1 MKFLLGLLLFNN
13 NIFVQLD
20 LFRIQETTMLQN
32 KIKDKFNGI
41 QVTNF
46 NNRSTESLNYRIYAQ
61 PPSIKQDD
69 QSFISR
75 YIRLPET
82 RWVKLSLNFELLV
95 NRVMKF
101 LLGQRLFNNNIFCTT

>member
-1 MKFLLGLLLFNN
+1 MKFLLGLRHFN

-46 NNRSTESLNYRIYAQ
+46 PNRSTESLNYRIYVL
-61 PPSIKQDD
+61 PPSIKQ
-69 QSFISR
+69 SSKT
-75 YIRLPET
+75 T
-82 RWVKLSLNFELLV
+82 RVL
-95 NRVMKF
+95 
-101 LLGQRLFNNNIFCTT
+101 